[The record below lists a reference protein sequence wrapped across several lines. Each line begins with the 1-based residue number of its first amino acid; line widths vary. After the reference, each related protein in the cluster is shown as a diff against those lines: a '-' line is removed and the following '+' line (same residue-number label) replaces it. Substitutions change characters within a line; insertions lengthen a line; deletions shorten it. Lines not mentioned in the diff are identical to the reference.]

1 MGKWIVNI
9 ILGLLVTLAI
19 LVLIQL
25 GVNIVNGIYL

>member
-9 ILGLLVTLAI
+9 ILGVLITLAI

-25 GVNIVNGIYL
+25 GYNMLNAVYL

>member
-9 ILGLLVTLAI
+9 ILGVLVTLAI

-25 GVNIVNGIYL
+25 GVNIVNGIY